1 MSRTR
6 FPTTDALPSPHKP
19 KRTTI
24 QMKKS
29 VLPAKFYLWL
39 FVATILTFLIH
50 ESAHWLMGTA
60 LGYTMTFHLN
70 GVAATTAMQPAH
82 KALVDAAGPL
92 VTVLQGVVAFMLVM
106 RSRQIVAYAFL
117 YIAAFMRLLA
127 TAISLMHLNDE
138 ARLSQ
143 YLGLG
148 TWTLPLLVTAGL
160 VFLVWR
166 ASRSLQL
173 TWMDHLLCYL
183 AASASIALV
192 VGFDRLI
199 T

>member
-1 MSRTR
+1 
-6 FPTTDALPSPHKP
+6 
-19 KRTTI
+19 
-24 QMKKS
+24 MKKS

-39 FVATILTFLIH
+39 FLATILTFLIH

-92 VTVLQGVVAFMLVM
+92 VTALQGVVAFMLVF

-117 YIAAFMRLLA
+117 YVAAFMRLLA
-127 TAISLMHLNDE
+127 TAISLVHLNDE

-143 YLGLG
+143 YVGLG

-160 VFLVWR
+160 VFLTWR
-166 ASRSLQL
+166 ASRHMQL
-173 TWMDHLLCYL
+173 TWLDHLWCYIT
-183 AASASIALV
+183 ASIAIGAV
-192 VGFDRLI
+192 VGVDRLLF
-199 T
+199 